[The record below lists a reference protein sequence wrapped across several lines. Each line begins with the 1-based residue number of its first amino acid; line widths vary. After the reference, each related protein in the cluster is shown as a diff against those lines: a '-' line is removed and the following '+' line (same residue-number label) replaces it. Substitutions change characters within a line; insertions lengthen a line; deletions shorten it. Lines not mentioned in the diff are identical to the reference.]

1 MKDEVDKQTIY
12 FVSPHGLY
20 SFYGSEKIYIAD
32 PYANAVIENL
42 THPFSDAKKDK
53 MTIKKKPSTKR
64 IKPNPGVNA
73 VGSITV
79 QFQLVCGCKME
90 QRLDYKNTTTK
101 RFRKT
106 LLAKIYPEQPSQKD
120 TQVTGTSF
128 YTLVADPKCMIHHPN
143 PKNGLTD
150 LPREYQ
156 GRDTRSTIWLESL
169 HQSKP
174 SFVSIVTD
182 ITNAKLNEA
191 QVDSLISV
199 LQGKDNY

>member
-20 SFYGSEKIYIAD
+20 SFYGSEKLYTAD

-53 MTIKKKPSTKR
+53 MTIKRKPSTKR

-143 PKNGLTD
+143 PKNPLTGLHHYSALDAEITGRTWMD
-150 LPREYQ
+150 KFTKVTFNTIINDILCIKDKLTYQ
-156 GRDTRSTIWLESL
+156 QKDAIAT
-169 HQSKP
+169 
-174 SFVSIVTD
+174 
-182 ITNAKLNEA
+182 
-191 QVDSLISV
+191 LIDRNV
-199 LQGKDNY
+199 